1 MRFSRVLLVWVML
14 PAWCLAADEPQ
25 VIPLWPAGAPGSEG
39 KTDPEVVAEQGKNGV
54 HDRHISRIH
63 NPTLTVYLP
72 PRDKATGAAVV
83 ICPGGGHRFLAI
95 DHEGYDV
102 ARWLNSI
109 GVAGIVLKYRL
120 ARTEGAGYKVD
131 VHALADARRAIRLV
145 RSRGRGVGDRSEAG
159 RPDGLL
165 GRRRA
170 DRAGEHAVRAREPR
184 APSDPVDR
192 LSSRPD
198 FQVLIYPGGRPE
210 SFEVTKET
218 PPAFLLVAAD
228 DRISAAR
235 TVASFTALRKAGVP
249 AELHVYAR
257 GGHGFGMHEIHR
269 PGGAAGR
276 IPAPG
281 MDGRPTGC
289 LKKP

>member
-39 KTDPEVVAEQGKNGV
+39 KTDPEVVEETGKNGV
-54 HDRHISRIH
+54 HDRHISRVH

-72 PRDKATGAAVV
+72 PRARANGAAVV
-83 ICPGGGHRFLAI
+83 ICPGGGHRILAI

-131 VHALADARRAIRLV
+131 VHALADARRAMRLV
-145 RSRGRGVGDRSEAG
+145 RNRAEEWGIDPKRVGLMGFSAG
-159 RPDGLL
+159 GELAALASTRP
-165 GRRRA
+165 
-170 DRAGEHAVRAREPR
+170 EPGSPT
-184 APSDPVDR
+184 AEDPIDR
-192 LSSRPD
+192 LGSRPD
-198 FQVLIYPGGRPE
+198 FQVLVYPGGRPE
-210 SFEVTKET
+210 SLQFTKDT

-228 DRISAAR
+228 DRLSDR
-235 TVASFTALRKAGVP
+235 TLAIFTALRKAGVP

-257 GGHGFGMHEIHR
+257 GGHGFGMHEIQAPVAHW
-269 PGGAAGR
+269 
-276 IPAPG
+276 PARLQEWMEDRG
-281 MDGRPTGC
+281 L

>member
-1 MRFSRVLLVWVML
+1 MRLSRALLVWVML

-25 VIPLWPAGAPGSEG
+25 VIPLWPSGAPGSEG
-39 KTDPEVVAEQGKNGV
+39 KTDPEVVQELGKTGV

-83 ICPGGGHRFLAI
+83 ICPGGGHTILAI
-95 DHEGYDV
+95 DHEGYEV

-120 ARTEGAGYKVD
+120 ARTPGAGYKVD

-145 RSRGRGVGDRSEAG
+145 RSHGEEWGIDPKRV
-159 RPDGLL
+159 GLL
-165 GRRRA
+165 GFS
-170 DRAGEHAVRAREPR
+170 AGGELTAMASTRSEGETAG
-184 APSDPVDR
+184 ASDPVDR

-198 FQVLIYPGGRPE
+198 FQVLIYPGGKPE
-210 SFEVTKET
+210 SFEVTKDS

-228 DRISAAR
+228 DRISAER
-235 TVASFTALRKAGVP
+235 TLASFSALRKAGVP

-257 GGHGFGMHEIHR
+257 GGHGFGMHEI
-269 PGGAAGR
+269 
-276 IPAPG
+276 PAPVAHWPSRLQEWMG
-281 MDGRPTGC
+281 DRGL

>member
-1 MRFSRVLLVWVML
+1 MVSGGRRAAGD
-14 PAWCLAADEPQ
+14 PALA
-25 VIPLWPAGAPGSEG
+25 IRRPGSEG

-83 ICPGGGHRFLAI
+83 ICPGGGHRILAI

-145 RSRGRGVGDRSEAG
+145 RSHGEEWGIDPRRVGLMGFSAGGELTALASTRSEGETAG
-159 RPDGLL
+159 
-165 GRRRA
+165 A
-170 DRAGEHAVRAREPR
+170 
-184 APSDPVDR
+184 SDPVDR

-198 FQVLIYPGGRPE
+198 FQVLIYPGGPKE
-210 SFEVTKET
+210 SFEVTKDS

-228 DRISAAR
+228 DRISAER
-235 TVASFTALRKAGVP
+235 TTASFSALRKAGVP

-257 GGHGFGMHEIHR
+257 GGHGFGMHEI
-269 PGGAAGR
+269 
-276 IPAPG
+276 PAPVAHWPARLQEWMG
-281 MDGRPTGC
+281 DRGL

>member
-1 MRFSRVLLVWVML
+1 MRLSRALLVWAML

-25 VIPLWPAGAPGSEG
+25 VIPLWPSGAPGSEG
-39 KTDPEVVAEQGKNGV
+39 KTDPEVVTERGKTGV
-54 HDRHISRIH
+54 HDRHISRVH

-83 ICPGGGHRFLAI
+83 ICPGGGHTILAI

-120 ARTEGAGYKVD
+120 ARTPGAGYEVD

-145 RSRGRGVGDRSEAG
+145 RGHGEEWGIDPKRVGLMGFSAGGELTALASTRSEGETAG
-159 RPDGLL
+159 
-165 GRRRA
+165 A
-170 DRAGEHAVRAREPR
+170 
-184 APSDPVDR
+184 SDPIDR
-192 LSSRPD
+192 PSSRPD
-198 FQVLIYPGGRPE
+198 FQVLIYPGGKPE
-210 SFEVTKET
+210 SFEVTKDS

-228 DRISAAR
+228 DRISAER
-235 TVASFTALRKAGVP
+235 TVASFSALRKAGVP
-249 AELHVYAR
+249 AELHVYGR
-257 GGHGFGMHEIHR
+257 GGHGFGMHEI
-269 PGGAAGR
+269 AAPVAHWPSRLQEWMGDR
-276 IPAPG
+276 G
-281 MDGRPTGC
+281 L